1 MVEKDSHHSSS
12 EPFADSPAT
21 WVNTTHD
28 KCRLPASQTGLVVF
42 VLRSRAREKYRFHST
57 YSTW

>member
-12 EPFADSPAT
+12 EPFADSPTT

-42 VLRSRAREKYRFHST
+42 VLRSRAREK
-57 YSTW
+57 